1 LAVLSLAVSVEAQER
16 GRGRGGQG
24 FGGGGFGGGG
34 PLQLLQRRDVQEEL
48 ELLDDQKQQITAL
61 AEKSRERAGEAFRR
75 GGDGDR
81 AAALATLQRFNEE
94 TQAEINKILLPHQA
108 KRLSQIEVQSRMR
121 FSLAPTGQVAD
132 QLGLSESDQ
141 DKLREKAQGLEQELA
156 KKTAEIRRQLQ
167 EQLMA
172 EMSPDQ
178 RTKFKEMLGEPF
190 TFRDE
195 PGRGGFGGFG
205 GGRGGDG
212 QRGRRGQN
220 N

>member
-1 LAVLSLAVSVEAQER
+1 
-16 GRGRGGQG
+16 
-24 FGGGGFGGGG
+24 
-34 PLQLLQRRDVQEEL
+34 
-48 ELLDDQKQQITAL
+48 LLDDHKQQITAL

-121 FSLAPTGQVAD
+121 FTLAPAGQVAD

-172 EMSPDQ
+172 DLTADQ
-178 RTKFKEMLGEPF
+178 RAKFKEMVGEPF
-190 TFRDE
+190 NFRDE
-195 PGRGGFGGFG
+195 PGRGFGG